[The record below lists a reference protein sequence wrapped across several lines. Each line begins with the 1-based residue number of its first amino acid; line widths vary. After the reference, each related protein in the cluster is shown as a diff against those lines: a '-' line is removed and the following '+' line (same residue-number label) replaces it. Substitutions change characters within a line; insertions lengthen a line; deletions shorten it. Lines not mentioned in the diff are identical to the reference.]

1 MIDRR
6 YPFQESFPEILEEQ
20 MNDQDAAVEKMA
32 SELIAIL
39 ERHQK
44 ADFIDR
50 VFQVALK
57 KCREK
62 RYFDRGPAMPAM
74 DEQSWLPVLRA
85 GYEQYRVSDWGFV
98 RNINRGSILRPA
110 FEHQYARAPM
120 NAANRAS
127 GKPGGH
133 QHMIHELVYESF
145 KLKKTLVSFG
155 IKKGIE
161 IINHLD
167 EDKWNPHVNNLELTD
182 QVQNMLHFHFKRR

>member
-1 MIDRR
+1 
-6 YPFQESFPEILEEQ
+6 
-20 MNDQDAAVEKMA
+20 MNHQDAAIEKVA
-32 SELIAIL
+32 SELVAIL

-62 RYFDRGPAMPAM
+62 RYFARGPVL
-74 DEQSWLPVLRA
+74 DSQTWKPVLRE

-98 RNINRGSILRPA
+98 RNINRESILRPA
-110 FEHQYARAPM
+110 FEHAYARAPM
-120 NAANRAS
+120 NAARRSS

-133 QHMIHELVYESF
+133 QHMIHELVFESF
-145 KLKKTLVSFG
+145 VLKRTLASMG

-161 IINHLD
+161 IINHKD
-167 EDKWNPHVNNLELTD
+167 EDKWNPHLDNLEPTD
-182 QVQNMLHFHFKRR
+182 AAGNMRYFHNMRRR